1 MKKLITRAVAVT
13 VGAGAF
19 AVAASGLAHADT
31 GDSSAAPA
39 PAPAADAASGATQ
52 AQLIKG
58 LPPVP
63 LADPTLG
70 AGTVLPPVFDVLG
83 ALG

>member
-31 GDSSAAPA
+31 GDSPVA
-39 PAPAADAASGATQ
+39 APAADTAPGATQ
-52 AQLIKG
+52 AQLLKG

>member
-1 MKKLITRAVAVT
+1 MKKLITRAVTVT

-31 GDSSAAPA
+31 GDSPA
-39 PAPAADAASGATQ
+39 APAADTAPGATQ
-52 AQLIKG
+52 AQLLKG

>member
-1 MKKLITRAVAVT
+1 MKKLITRAVTVT

-31 GDSSAAPA
+31 GDSPAA
-39 PAPAADAASGATQ
+39 PAPAADTAPGATQ
-52 AQLIKG
+52 AQLLKG

-83 ALG
+83 AIG

>member
-1 MKKLITRAVAVT
+1 MKKLITRAVTVT

-31 GDSSAAPA
+31 GDSAAA